1 MKPFSNSKVFK
12 DGWLPTS
19 GQIQGASEVTYWEWT
34 WAAATSVNSNS
45 IALSLACAG
54 CTLPGN
60 SVSRHQPLVYVR
72 PDPLHPLRTFPGN
85 LRHAITAEAI
95 SVTTTE
101 GTIAEAIRLP

>member
-34 WAAATSVNSNS
+34 WTAATSVNSNS

-60 SVSRHQPLVYVR
+60 PVSRHQPLVYVR

-85 LRHAITAEAI
+85 LRSTTLFLL
-95 SVTTTE
+95 VTSN
-101 GTIAEAIRLP
+101 RNK